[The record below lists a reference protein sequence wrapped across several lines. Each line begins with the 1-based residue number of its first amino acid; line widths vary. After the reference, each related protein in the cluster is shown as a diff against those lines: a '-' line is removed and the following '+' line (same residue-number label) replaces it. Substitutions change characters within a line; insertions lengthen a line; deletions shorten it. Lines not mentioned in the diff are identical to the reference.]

1 MKRRGNP
8 CRADYPLTMS
18 SPFLYSVQS
27 RPCAFAGAA
36 SPTLKTTT
44 DRGAAWRKFL
54 NPSDNSSWFH
64 SHLLPASR
72 IFVTFFLFPMKP
84 ALMSSAKGKLNLIST
99 LSSPHR
105 GLSARGNKRNIITTV
120 KISPIIPICSSQE
133 APTTQVSESPYCNYS
148 PQIPK
153 LQIILSLPACRLLP
167 LHLVIQP
174 GSEKCTAVLQESS
187 ETSPHLTIPRRTGKC
202 AHFPDFS
209 VRPYL

>member
-1 MKRRGNP
+1 MRSASRMLSGTRPQASFRIVCSLFRLPLRLWKRRGNP

-72 IFVTFFLFPMKP
+72 IFVEIF
-84 ALMSSAKGKLNLIST
+84 
-99 LSSPHR
+99 
-105 GLSARGNKRNIITTV
+105 
-120 KISPIIPICSSQE
+120 E
-133 APTTQVSESPYCNYS
+133 
-148 PQIPK
+148 
-153 LQIILSLPACRLLP
+153 LPACRLLP

>member
-153 LQIILSLPACRLLP
+153 LQIILLNFRMPSSPSTPSYTAGIRKMHSGSARIIRNLP
-167 LHLVIQP
+167 
-174 GSEKCTAVLQESS
+174 SS
-187 ETSPHLTIPRRTGKC
+187 NYSPQNGKMC
-202 AHFPDFS
+202 ALS
-209 VRPYL
+209 

>member
-153 LQIILSLPACRLLP
+153 LQIILLN
-167 LHLVIQP
+167 
-174 GSEKCTAVLQESS
+174 
-187 ETSPHLTIPRRTGKC
+187 SPH
-202 AHFPDFS
+202 AVFS
-209 VRPYL
+209 LYT